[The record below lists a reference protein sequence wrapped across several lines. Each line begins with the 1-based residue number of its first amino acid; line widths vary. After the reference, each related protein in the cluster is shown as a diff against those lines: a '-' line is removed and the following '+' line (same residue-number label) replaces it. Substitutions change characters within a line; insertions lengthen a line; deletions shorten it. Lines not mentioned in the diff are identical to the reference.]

1 MFPLFVLF
9 PLLFCDE
16 IPLDAIKSLPKSSLK
31 LHNYKNKKSQ
41 SSLSALLESGLP
53 GVAWELLR
61 GAPAQTESEAL
72 LSCKAQLIRMTKSL
86 NEGPYVKAIM
96 EQGSC
101 AGAVMEA
108 LVQLRS
114 SPLRTAEAWVETA
127 RLESWP
133 PPSGRWGAPNTVW
146 LLCWQDGHRA
156 EGFHNGLS
164 LTPVRCAEVG
174 RYSNIWLCISLRFLD
189 FGL

>member
-16 IPLDAIKSLPKSSLK
+16 IPLDAIKSLPKSSLM
-31 LHNYKNKKSQ
+31 LHNYRNEKKNPRC
-41 SSLSALLESGLP
+41 SLSALLQWGLP
-53 GVAWELLR
+53 EVAWELLH

-72 LSCKAQLIRMTKSL
+72 RSCKAQLIRMTKSP

-108 LVQLRS
+108 LVQLCS
-114 SPLRTAEAWVETA
+114 SPLRTAEARVETA
-127 RLESWP
+127 RLES
-133 PPSGRWGAPNTVW
+133 
-146 LLCWQDGHRA
+146 
-156 EGFHNGLS
+156 
-164 LTPVRCAEVG
+164 
-174 RYSNIWLCISLRFLD
+174 
-189 FGL
+189 